1 MPGTIGVVVI
11 HGMGAQ
17 KRRFSDELKAEVSR
31 RLGGDA
37 SRFAWQEVF
46 WADVLESR
54 ETALWNT
61 MQSATDPGGSAI
73 PLDWRAMRK
82 FVVHNFGDALA
93 YHRDRELASVYAK
106 VHSFI
111 SDALATLY
119 ATLNNPAAPII
130 VMAHSLGAH
139 MMSDYIWDRQNQKQP
154 RADPRKP
161 IPNLAAVVSFGC
173 NIPLFALEF
182 AVATPI
188 NFPGPGV
195 TKPELKDAALW
206 MNFLDRDDVLGW
218 PLRPLYERDVAKLN
232 ATQKETVGRIRD
244 HEINVG
250 SLATSWNPASH
261 SAYWTDNDFT
271 KPVANYFATL
281 VRALD
286 A

>member
-1 MPGTIGVVVI
+1 MAGTIGVVVI

-31 RLGGDA
+31 RLGGGA

-61 MQSATDPGGSAI
+61 MQSATSPSGSAI
-73 PLDWRAMRK
+73 PLDWRAVRG

-93 YHRDRELASVYAK
+93 YHRDRKPASVYDK
-106 VHSFI
+106 VHSII
-111 SDALATLY
+111 SDALAALYGTLKDP
-119 ATLNNPAAPII
+119 TAPII

-139 MMSDYIWDRQNQKQP
+139 MMSDYIWDRQNWKQAGLDLCQP
-154 RADPRKP
+154 V
-161 IPNLAAVVSFGC
+161 PNLAAFISFGC

-182 AVATPI
+182 EVATPI
-188 NFPGPGV
+188 DFPGLGV
-195 TKPELKDAALW
+195 TKPQLKAAASWL
-206 MNFLDRDDVLGW
+206 NFLDRDDVLGW
-218 PLRPLYERDVAKLN
+218 PLRPLYESDLSKLTP
-232 ATQKETVGRIRD
+232 TQKDTVSRIQD

-250 SLATSWNPASH
+250 SLGTSWNPAAH

-271 KPVANYFATL
+271 KPVATYFATL
-281 VRALD
+281 VKALD